1 MVSRPRHIVFIAASY
16 PSRAYPSSGVF
27 VEQLVKAIARTGTKC
42 TVVHPLPVHE
52 WARDRLAREKGT
64 ARAEDGSMIEVV
76 RPLYVSLS
84 DRRLGPLRTIHA
96 TQWLFQRAAT
106 RGVRRLAP
114 PPDAVYGH
122 FLYSAGAAAALVG
135 EMLNV
140 PSIVAV
146 GEGVFWTVE
155 PFGVDRARR
164 DLRPVRGFIA
174 VSSRLKRK
182 LVEDI
187 GIPAEKITTLP
198 NGVDLSEFFPRDRVL
213 MRKKYGLPL
222 DQFLVVYVGNF
233 IATKGVQRVVEAIA
247 GLEGTGGVFV
257 GSGPIKPSGSNVV
270 FVGSQPHRRVPEI
283 LAAADAFVL
292 PTDIEGSCNGIIEA
306 MACGL
311 PVITSEGDFND
322 DLVDETMSIRVDPR
336 DVGAIRAAIVT
347 LQQNQQ
353 IREEL
358 AAAAL
363 ERSRQFD
370 INRRAEKV
378 LSWIARCM

>member
-1 MVSRPRHIVFIAASY
+1 
-16 PSRAYPSSGVF
+16 
-27 VEQLVKAIARTGTKC
+27 
-42 TVVHPLPVHE
+42 
-52 WARDRLAREKGT
+52 
-64 ARAEDGSMIEVV
+64 
-76 RPLYVSLS
+76 
-84 DRRLGPLRTIHA
+84 
-96 TQWLFQRAAT
+96 
-106 RGVRRLAP
+106 
-114 PPDAVYGH
+114 
-122 FLYSAGAAAALVG
+122 
-135 EMLNV
+135 
-140 PSIVAV
+140 
-146 GEGVFWTVE
+146 
-155 PFGVDRARR
+155 
-164 DLRPVRGFIA
+164 
-174 VSSRLKRK
+174 
-182 LVEDI
+182 
-187 GIPAEKITTLP
+187 
-198 NGVDLSEFFPRDRVL
+198 
-213 MRKKYGLPL
+213 
-222 DQFLVVYVGNF
+222 
-233 IATKGVQRVVEAIA
+233 
-247 GLEGTGGVFV
+247 
-257 GSGPIKPSGSNVV
+257 VV